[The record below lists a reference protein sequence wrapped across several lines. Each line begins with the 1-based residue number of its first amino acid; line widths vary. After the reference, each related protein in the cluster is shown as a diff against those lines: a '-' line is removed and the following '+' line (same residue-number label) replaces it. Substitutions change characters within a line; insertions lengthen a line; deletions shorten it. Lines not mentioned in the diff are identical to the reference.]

1 MGFFNWFS
9 NKKEEKTNMMGSFIS
24 SYIQEIEKR
33 ILECM
38 YKYISQFLK
47 IKNNVILCHD
57 GIMIFI
63 SDFRDSFIS
72 LLEQEIKRVFNFD
85 IKLKVKDMDESINL
99 QKEIETYDQLIDY
112 LNDFEIEFVEDEIKE
127 MWDNRAEYS
136 WQSDLVDWLQER
148 VSDIVEHSYSLVP
161 EYSNCFFTAKAA
173 QEHLDKNHYHYHK
186 NADVYLNH
194 AWRNPEA
201 ELVSTFLCGLV
212 GKELYT

>member
-1 MGFFNWFS
+1 MKTIELSDEMYAKLIELATEMTTQDPRGTRMPHIFQIRDW
-9 NKKEEKTNMMGSFIS
+9 KKVYDADLNGDVHI
-24 SYIQEIEKR
+24 
-33 ILECM
+33 ILDRG
-38 YKYISQFLK
+38 
-47 IKNNVILCHD
+47 N
-57 GIMIFI
+57 GI
-63 SDFRDSFIS
+63 
-72 LLEQEIKRVFNFD
+72 
-85 IKLKVKDMDESINL
+85 
-99 QKEIETYDQLIDY
+99 EIETYDQLIEY

-161 EYSNCFFTAKAA
+161 EYTNSFFTAKAA

-212 GKELYT
+212 DKELYT

>member
-1 MGFFNWFS
+1 MKTIELSDEMYAKLIELATEMTTQDPRGTRMPHIFQIRDW
-9 NKKEEKTNMMGSFIS
+9 KKVYDADLNGDVHI
-24 SYIQEIEKR
+24 
-33 ILECM
+33 ILDRG
-38 YKYISQFLK
+38 
-47 IKNNVILCHD
+47 N
-57 GIMIFI
+57 GI
-63 SDFRDSFIS
+63 
-72 LLEQEIKRVFNFD
+72 
-85 IKLKVKDMDESINL
+85 
-99 QKEIETYDQLIDY
+99 EIETYDQLIEY

-161 EYSNCFFTAKAA
+161 EYTNSFFTAKAA

-194 AWRNPEA
+194 AWRNFEA

>member
-1 MGFFNWFS
+1 MKTIELSDEMYAKLIELATEMTTQDPRGTRMPHIFQIRDW
-9 NKKEEKTNMMGSFIS
+9 KKVYDADLNGDVHI
-24 SYIQEIEKR
+24 
-33 ILECM
+33 ILDRG
-38 YKYISQFLK
+38 
-47 IKNNVILCHD
+47 N
-57 GIMIFI
+57 GI
-63 SDFRDSFIS
+63 
-72 LLEQEIKRVFNFD
+72 
-85 IKLKVKDMDESINL
+85 
-99 QKEIETYDQLIDY
+99 EIETYDQLIDY

-127 MWDNRAEYS
+127 MWENRAEYS

-161 EYSNCFFTAKAA
+161 EYTNSFFTAKAA

-194 AWRNPEA
+194 AWRNFEA

>member
-1 MGFFNWFS
+1 MKTIELSDEIYAKLIELATEMTTQDPRGTRMPHIFQIRDW
-9 NKKEEKTNMMGSFIS
+9 KKVYDADLNGDVHI
-24 SYIQEIEKR
+24 
-33 ILECM
+33 ILDRG
-38 YKYISQFLK
+38 
-47 IKNNVILCHD
+47 N
-57 GIMIFI
+57 GI
-63 SDFRDSFIS
+63 
-72 LLEQEIKRVFNFD
+72 
-85 IKLKVKDMDESINL
+85 
-99 QKEIETYDQLIDY
+99 EIETYDQLIEY

-161 EYSNCFFTAKAA
+161 EYTNSFFTAKAA

-201 ELVSTFLCGLV
+201 ELVSTFLCELV
-212 GKELYT
+212 DKELYT

>member
-1 MGFFNWFS
+1 MKTIELSDEMYAKLIELATEMTTQDPRGTRMPHIFQIRDW
-9 NKKEEKTNMMGSFIS
+9 KKVYDADLNGDVHI
-24 SYIQEIEKR
+24 
-33 ILECM
+33 ILDRG
-38 YKYISQFLK
+38 
-47 IKNNVILCHD
+47 N
-57 GIMIFI
+57 GI
-63 SDFRDSFIS
+63 
-72 LLEQEIKRVFNFD
+72 
-85 IKLKVKDMDESINL
+85 
-99 QKEIETYDQLIDY
+99 EIETYDQLIEY

-161 EYSNCFFTAKAA
+161 EYTNSFFTAKAA

-201 ELVSTFLCGLV
+201 ELVSTFLCELV
-212 GKELYT
+212 DKELYT

>member
-1 MGFFNWFS
+1 MPHIFQIRDW
-9 NKKEEKTNMMGSFIS
+9 KKVYDADLNGDVHI
-24 SYIQEIEKR
+24 
-33 ILECM
+33 ILDRG
-38 YKYISQFLK
+38 
-47 IKNNVILCHD
+47 N
-57 GIMIFI
+57 GI
-63 SDFRDSFIS
+63 
-72 LLEQEIKRVFNFD
+72 
-85 IKLKVKDMDESINL
+85 
-99 QKEIETYDQLIDY
+99 EIETYDQLIEY

-161 EYSNCFFTAKAA
+161 EYTNSFFTAKAA

-212 GKELYT
+212 DKELYT

>member
-1 MGFFNWFS
+1 MKTIELSDEMYAKLIELATEMTTQDPRGTRMPHIFQIRDW
-9 NKKEEKTNMMGSFIS
+9 KKVYDADLNGDVHI
-24 SYIQEIEKR
+24 
-33 ILECM
+33 ILDRG
-38 YKYISQFLK
+38 
-47 IKNNVILCHD
+47 N
-57 GIMIFI
+57 GI
-63 SDFRDSFIS
+63 
-72 LLEQEIKRVFNFD
+72 
-85 IKLKVKDMDESINL
+85 
-99 QKEIETYDQLIDY
+99 EIETYDQLIDY

-161 EYSNCFFTAKAA
+161 EYTNSFFTAKAA

-201 ELVSTFLCGLV
+201 ELVSTFLCELV
-212 GKELYT
+212 DKELYT